1 MAGSKDKFDSILN
14 DEEVIKRLLMDDTF
28 DVKKAAAAAV
38 RKAAAA
44 IDNIDPLLE
53 QHLNKENSRIL
64 QGEIDF
70 KDIYDS
76 VYTEAGIEQDVFSE
90 MSEIDEFY
98 ENVIEPGSN
107 DDSDD
112 DESSDSTNEVD
123 ESVENDLLSETEIP
137 YVENDSAD
145 REVML
150 DTTDSSHEEV
160 VGESPVL
167 PQPIIEEI
175 NDQISRLWDNN
186 EALKRQIDELE
197 TPTEQIDSINE
208 EIYNLQVGQ
217 SELGRIIK
225 ENEGMVPTI
234 TYVAIGL
241 AIVALLV
248 GIGFGAI
255 GYEAGSNVT
264 DLTKLVMIQEKRYA
278 NLMAKDSHLG
288 INNINDKINLLI
300 AKNDHL
306 YKQLNKIN
314 SSIQSNSLKPVVDDL
329 QLQNQRTQESME
341 QLIAKVEALE
351 NSKIA
356 IKPPNKRIKVVAN
369 VAWVVNLASTKYER
383 SANRAADEFN
393 QKGVPVEVIKV
404 KVNAENW
411 FRLRV
416 KGFKSKQEA
425 LAYGTKVKKILN
437 LGSVWVNRH

>member
-1 MAGSKDKFDSILN
+1 
-14 DEEVIKRLLMDDTF
+14 
-28 DVKKAAAAAV
+28 
-38 RKAAAA
+38 
-44 IDNIDPLLE
+44 
-53 QHLNKENSRIL
+53 
-64 QGEIDF
+64 
-70 KDIYDS
+70 
-76 VYTEAGIEQDVFSE
+76 
-90 MSEIDEFY
+90 
-98 ENVIEPGSN
+98 
-107 DDSDD
+107 
-112 DESSDSTNEVD
+112 
-123 ESVENDLLSETEIP
+123 
-137 YVENDSAD
+137 
-145 REVML
+145 
-150 DTTDSSHEEV
+150 
-160 VGESPVL
+160 
-167 PQPIIEEI
+167 
-175 NDQISRLWDNN
+175 
-186 EALKRQIDELE
+186 
-197 TPTEQIDSINE
+197 
-208 EIYNLQVGQ
+208 
-217 SELGRIIK
+217 
-225 ENEGMVPTI
+225 
-234 TYVAIGL
+234 
-241 AIVALLV
+241 
-248 GIGFGAI
+248 
-255 GYEAGSNVT
+255 
-264 DLTKLVMIQEKRYA
+264 
-278 NLMAKDSHLG
+278 

-437 LGSVWVNRH
+437 LGSVWVNRP

>member
-1 MAGSKDKFDSILN
+1 MAGSKDKFDSILD
-14 DEEVIKRLLMDDTF
+14 DEDVIKRLLMDDTF
-28 DVKKAAAAAV
+28 DVKKAAAAAM
-38 RKAAAA
+38 
-44 IDNIDPLLE
+44 DNIDPLLE
-53 QHLNKENSRIL
+53 QRLNKENSRTNR
-64 QGEIDF
+64 GEIDY

-76 VYTEAGIEQDVFSE
+76 VDTEAAIEQDVFSE

-137 YVENDSAD
+137 YAENGSVD
-145 REVML
+145 REVTL

-160 VGESPVL
+160 VRESPIL
-167 PQPIIEEI
+167 SQPIIEEI

-248 GIGFGAI
+248 GIGFGAV

-356 IKPPNKRIKVVAN
+356 IKPQNKRIKGVAN

-404 KVNAENW
+404 KVNGENW

>member
-28 DVKKAAAAAV
+28 DVK
-38 RKAAAA
+38 KAAAA

-248 GIGFGAI
+248 GIGFGAV

-356 IKPPNKRIKVVAN
+356 IKPQNKRIKGVAN

-404 KVNAENW
+404 KVNGENW

-437 LGSVWVNRH
+437 LGSVWVNRP